1 MRNAA
6 RRVRRRRQASRRQV
20 SRRPLQSLQFPAARA
35 LAVSRAT
42 VELLRF
48 AVYATIRLRA
58 AHFAS
63 ACCCM
68 LENKQFVTV
77 VSVLLYLRTS
87 SLSLTCKLLSSP
99 EGRHYL
105 SAQPLTKRTLASS
118 PFIPSHRDIR
128 WIVCHRGEGEGY
140 SGYSR
145 CKRVKGVAFNTP
157 HLLLAYIV
165 NNQNYACRPRLSV

>member
-1 MRNAA
+1 MW
-6 RRVRRRRQASRRQV
+6 RRRQASRRQV

-35 LAVSRAT
+35 LAISRST

-63 ACCCM
+63 ACCCI

-87 SLSLTCKLLSSP
+87 SLSLSCKLLPSP

-105 SAQPLTKRTLASS
+105 SAQPLTKRTLASIS

-128 WIVCHRGEGEGY
+128 WIVCHRGEGKGMSGVERHTFY
-140 SGYSR
+140 SLTS
-145 CKRVKGVAFNTP
+145 
-157 HLLLAYIV
+157 
-165 NNQNYACRPRLSV
+165 